1 MPCCGPPACIVVNG
15 TNGALAQREKRAT
28 PSTQEDYVELSVHH
42 DKIVN
47 TIDHLKSHERGRAS
61 DAGEDRE
68 AIGHLLELTGLNK
81 KAFSFVRSID
91 KLESDKRDDVLRS
104 LHPLLDLMDKRWNG
118 QSTADM
124 FDGGVEV
131 AHSDDFEA
139 QLDAAAE

>member
-1 MPCCGPPACIVVNG
+1 M
-15 TNGALAQREKRAT
+15 
-28 PSTQEDYVELSVHH
+28 ELSVHH

-47 TIDHLKSHERGRAS
+47 TIEALKSNERNRS
-61 DAGEDRE
+61 SEAGEDRE

-118 QSTADM
+118 QNTPDM